1 MSTAALIAAGISTA
15 AKFAADY
22 VKSRRDEKRYKQE
35 LSDARANWRLQNEYN
50 SPESQMK
57 RLKAAGL
64 NPNLVYQQGGA
75 LSGAGE
81 ISNPSHA
88 DSPLSDY
95 SSIASMA
102 LQTDSALAA
111 IENTKANTDKTKQET
126 YNLTKTNEEMDRT
139 LGQLKG
145 ATLLNQEERDYYA
158 SLFGVDPNN
167 VQDLSVRG
175 ASILNDLRYKF
186 KNNKQLDQIIT
197 KLSHESNSAMYNAAT
212 ARFAMLAEMMNLDT
226 EAHLRGYGVSYNH
239 GTINGDSFSRITEIF
254 KNPESLDYVLNR
266 FMREL
271 KEVGWQS
278 SDAKH
283 IIDSTSQIL
292 GSLPKLKF
300 SSTPEEYY
308 RKHKK

>member
-1 MSTAALIAAGISTA
+1 MSAAGLIAAGVATA
-15 AKFAADY
+15 ANFVSDY

-35 LSDARANWRLQNEYN
+35 LADARANWRLQNDYN
-50 SPESQMK
+50 SPLSQMK

-75 LSGAGE
+75 LTGAGE
-81 ISNPSHA
+81 ISAPSYA

-95 SSIASMA
+95 ASIVPMA
-102 LQTDSALAA
+102 LQADSALAA
-111 IENTKANTDKTKQET
+111 IDNTKANTDKTKQET
-126 YNLTKTNEEMDRT
+126 YNLTKTNAEMDKT
-139 LGQLKG
+139 LGALKG

-167 VQDLSVRG
+167 VQDLSIRG
-175 ASILNDLRYKF
+175 ASILSDLHSKIRNNDLLEQTIQKVYAEGDKAWQDACLSRIATLFEVMNLHTEASKRGFNVDYKF
-186 KNNKQLDQIIT
+186 D
-197 KLSHESNSAMYNAAT
+197 SN
-212 ARFAMLAEMMNLDT
+212 RFFNSNLPYT
-226 EAHLRGYGVSYNH
+226 VSK
-239 GTINGDSFSRITEIF
+239 DSSR
-254 KNPESLDYVLNR
+254 LDYVLAT
-266 FMREL
+266 FLREY
-271 KEVGWQS
+271 KEAYWQS

-283 IIDSTSQIL
+283 IIDSTSQVL